1 MCHVTSKTLINPSLD
16 RSYKDSILEIFNWVK
31 LTLNVCIEGEKHIW

>member
-1 MCHVTSKTLINPSLD
+1 MCLVTSKTLINPPLD
-16 RSYKDSILEIFNWVK
+16 RSDKDSILETYKRVK